1 MRQLRL
7 FLNCRSGSTAVEYA
21 LIAALIGIVIISGAT
36 LVGQA
41 VNNMFVNVDARV
53 ITSGSPAG
61 S

>member
-1 MRQLRL
+1 MRQTCLYIR
-7 FLNCRSGSTAVEYA
+7 RESGATAVEYA

-53 ITSGSPAG
+53 ITSGAP
-61 S
+61 